1 MDQLGC
7 QLIAIAPEAPA
18 GLVKTRAKTKANF
31 ALVGDSGTEALRA
44 YGVGW
49 KKPGKEPLPAPAVFV
64 IGADGKIAFHYVN
77 PQFQIRID
85 PTVLMAAVRA
95 TVK

>member
-1 MDQLGC
+1 M
-7 QLIAIAPEAPA
+7 IAIAPEAPA

-49 KKPGKEPLPAPAVFV
+49 QKPGKEPLPAPAVFV

>member
-1 MDQLGC
+1 M
-7 QLIAIAPEAPA
+7 IAIAPEAPA

-49 KKPGKEPLPAPAVFV
+49 QKPGKEPLPAPAAFV